1 MKQEDFAAP
10 DPILIEESLSEWV
23 MTKAE
28 DWRDNYQSNYEAKF
42 DEYYR
47 LWRGIWSSEDQQ
59 KQSERSR
66 IISPALQQAV
76 ESNVAEME
84 EATFG
89 RGKFFD
95 ISDNYGDNDSEDI
108 LYLRNKLTEDFEDTQ
123 VRKAVAECLINAAVF
138 GTGVGELVLE
148 EIKEMAP
155 ATQPIMDGQLQAV
168 GVNITDRVV
177 VKLKPVLP
185 QNFLIDPIATTIDDA
200 LGVAIDEFVSPHLV
214 EQLQEKGVYRDVY
227 VGVAPSDTDLE
238 PDQEMSVYPDDKV
251 RLTKYY
257 GLVPRH
263 MLEEATEDED
273 FLGEPEDSDDSKEA
287 YVEAIVVVAN
297 GGVLLKAEANPY
309 MMQDRPVVAFPWDV
323 VPSMFWGRG
332 VCEKG
337 YNSQKALDTEL
348 RARIDALSLT
358 IHPMLAIDATKFP
371 RGAKPE
377 IRPGKTILTNG
388 DPREVLQPFN
398 FGQVG
403 QITFSQAASLQQMVQ
418 QATGAVDSAGLSGA
432 VNGEATAAGISMSL
446 GAIIKRH
453 KRTLINFQQSFLIPF
468 VKKAAYRYMQFDPEN
483 YPVKDYKFS
492 ATSTLGIIAREYEVT
507 QLVQLLQTMKQD
519 SPIYPV
525 LIQSIIDNMN
535 LSNREELIASM
546 QQAQQPNPQAQ
557 QAAQATQQAQ
567 LAFQESQTAALAAQA
582 AESQARAQKY
592 SVEAQL
598 APQELEI
605 DKISAI
611 TRNLQAGDQDDK
623 EFERRLKVAEVAL
636 KEKQLNNQG
645 SQSNANDTARP
656 QEPNRPSQR
665 SVQGAVQP
673 PRENRGAPR
682 GPRGPNVGPTP
693 AAPQGPS
700 EGPQSA

>member
-1 MKQEDFAAP
+1 MSELYSP
-10 DPILIEESLSEWV
+10 DPLMMGETIEGWV
-23 MTKAE
+23 MNKCE
-28 DWRDNYQSNYEAKF
+28 DWRDNFESNYEADF

-47 LWRGIWSSEDQQ
+47 LWRGIWDPADRERS
-59 KQSERSR
+59 SERSR

-76 ESNVAEME
+76 ESNVAELE

-89 RGKFFD
+89 RGKWFD
-95 ISDNYGDNDSEDI
+95 IADDMNDPQKQDI
-108 LYLRNKLTEDFEDTQ
+108 QYLRKKLTEDFEQ
-123 VRKAVAECLINAAVF
+123 CKIRKAVAECLINAAVF
-138 GTGVGELVLE
+138 GTGVGEIVIE

-155 ATQPIMDGQLQAV
+155 ATQPIMEGQLQAV

-177 VKLKPVLP
+177 VKLKPVMP
-185 QNFLIDPIATTIDDA
+185 QNFLIDPVATSVDDA
-200 LGVAIDEFVSPHLV
+200 MGVAVDEFISRHHV
-214 EQLQEKGVYRDVY
+214 ELLQEQGVYRDVY
-227 VGVAPSDTDLE
+227 VASAAPDTDLE
-238 PDQEMSVYPDDKV
+238 PDQDLTIYNDDKV

-257 GLVPRH
+257 GLVPKQL
-263 MLEEATEDED
+263 LEDATEE
-273 FLGEPEDSDDSKEA
+273 EVDSDSA

-323 VPSMFWGRG
+323 VPSRFWGRG

-358 IHPMLAIDATKFP
+358 IHPMLAIDATRLP
-371 RGAKPE
+371 RGSRPE
-377 IRPGKTILTNG
+377 VRPGKMILTNG

-403 QITFSQAASLQQMVQ
+403 QITFAQAASLQQMVQ
-418 QATGAVDSAGLSGA
+418 QATGAVDSAGIAGQ

-453 KRTLINFQQSFLIPF
+453 KRTLINFQQSFLLPF
-468 VKKAAYRYMQFDPEN
+468 VTKAAHRYMQFDPEN
-483 YPVKDYKFS
+483 YPVADYKFN

-519 SPIYPV
+519 SPLYPV

-535 LSNREELIASM
+535 LSNREELIAAM
-546 QQAQQPNPQAQ
+546 Q
-557 QAAQATQQAQ
+557 QAAQPNPEAQQMAMAAQQAQ
-567 LAFQESQTAALAAQA
+567 LQFQQSQTNALNAQA
-582 AESQARAQKY
+582 QESQARATKY
-592 SVEAQL
+592 MTDAQL

-605 DKISAI
+605 DQIEAI

-623 EFERRLKVAEVAL
+623 EFERRLKVAQTLL
-636 KEKQLNNQG
+636 KEKEIEAKTNV
-645 SQSNANDTARP
+645 NDTTRNG
-656 QEPNRPSQR
+656 QPNQPDQS
-665 SVQGAVQP
+665 SVQTALRQAG
-673 PRENRGAPR
+673 GSGTAPR
-682 GPRGPNVGPTP
+682 GPRVGP
-693 AAPQGPS
+693 APTG
-700 EGPQSA
+700 EI